1 MTLNSLFTRGRAHL
15 TRRDTNSQGRWTIL
29 ALAALLA
36 CQPGQ
41 STPAPSPPPPRPV
54 GLGSG
59 QTIDRAKV
67 LAAGRAQRY
76 DENPGSSLR
85 AVLDDGVQA
94 TIEPDEG
101 AFNLPESALDE
112 GVVVAR
118 FRNEGDAPLKRLGIV
133 PRGTTFWFI
142 YRKDKQLM
150 SAYIADTE
158 SGEYDVVDVPTM
170 LHPPT
175 RPWRQSV
182 AQWQLPGVI
191 GEKVGT
197 ARTLLYGGQQPW
209 VSCTSMGCCKPAN

>member
-1 MTLNSLFTRGRAHL
+1 MTRP
-15 TRRDTNSQGRWTIL
+15 DTIYHGRWAIL
-29 ALAALLA
+29 ALAAVLA
-36 CQPGQ
+36 CQPGR
-41 STPAPSPPPPRPV
+41 SAPVPTPAPPKPV
-54 GLGSG
+54 GLGAG
-59 QTIDRAKV
+59 QSIDRARV

-76 DENPGSSLR
+76 DENPGSSLK
-85 AVLDDGVQA
+85 AVLDGGVQA

-101 AFNLPESALDE
+101 AYNLAEGTLDE

-118 FRNEGDAPLKRLGIV
+118 FRNEGDTPLKRLGLI
-133 PRGTTFWFI
+133 PNGTTFWFI

-158 SGEYDVVDVPTM
+158 SGEYDVVDVPTI

-191 GEKVGT
+191 GEKVG
-197 ARTLLYGGQQPW
+197 AMRMLLSGGQQPW
-209 VSCTSMGCCKPAN
+209 VSCANMGCCKPQS